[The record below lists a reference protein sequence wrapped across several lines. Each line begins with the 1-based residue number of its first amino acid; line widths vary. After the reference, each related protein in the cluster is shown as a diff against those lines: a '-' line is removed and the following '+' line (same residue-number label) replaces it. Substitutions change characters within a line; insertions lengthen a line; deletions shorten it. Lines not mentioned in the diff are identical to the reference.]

1 MTLPPKIALDNV
13 PILLVYYIKEHNS
26 MQITIPVTLLISLAT
41 FLITVGGTWFVT
53 QRRIRDLETKVS
65 MQDLKYDQ
73 IIVEINGIKVEIAK
87 VQGSIAALNE
97 KFDLVI
103 QGKIRS
109 A

>member
-1 MTLPPKIALDNV
+1 
-13 PILLVYYIKEHNS
+13 

>member
-1 MTLPPKIALDNV
+1 MEVTLPVA
-13 PILLVYYIKEHNS
+13 
-26 MQITIPVTLLISLAT
+26 LLISLAT
-41 FLITVGGTWFVT
+41 FSITVGGTWFVT

-65 MQDLKYDQ
+65 MQDFKHDQ
-73 IIVEINGIKVEIAK
+73 IIVEINGLKIEINSLKVEIAK

-103 QGKIRS
+103 QGKIRN